1 MTTQTFFATHP
12 VFSID
17 EAVRT
22 LSPQQARRGMVDR
35 LKYHLKQGRLKAVS
49 RGVYAVVPLGSD
61 AQRFRPDPFLVA
73 SAVRPDGVFSYH
85 SALELLGAAHSVWT
99 QITLFTSHRRRT
111 ILLEGASF
119 RFLET
124 PHAMQTPSRGH
135 LGTRNVERHGKLLEV
150 TGPERTLV
158 EGFRRPALAGGL
170 EELVASAGGFATLDL
185 DLLIEILKRYR
196 TARIWAAVGWFLECF
211 RSDFHVRDELL
222 GRIEQEK
229 PRVPQYIER
238 KSRGGVLMA
247 RWNLILPQT
256 LARPGEPD
264 EPRP

>member
-1 MTTQTFFATHP
+1 
-12 VFSID
+12 
-17 EAVRT
+17 
-22 LSPQQARRGMVDR
+22 MVDR
-35 LKYHLKQGRLKAVS
+35 LKHHRKQGRLKPVFRS
-49 RGVYAVVPLGSD
+49 VYAVVPFGSD
-61 AQRFRPDPFLVA
+61 VRRFRPDPFLVA

-85 SALELLGAAHSVWT
+85 SALELLGTAHSVWT
-99 QITLFTSHRRRT
+99 QITLFTSHRRNP
-111 ILLEGASF
+111 LHFDGSSF
-119 RFLET
+119 RFLEN

-196 TARIWAAVGWFLECF
+196 TARIWGAVGWFLESF
-211 RSDFHVRDELL
+211 RREFHVPDELL

-238 KSRGGVLMA
+238 QSRGGVLIA
-247 RWNLILPQT
+247 RWNLILPKT

-264 EPRP
+264 EPRF